1 MADQLLKLPS
11 GTQDYRE
18 LVTEHSY
25 YVDKTSFLKTT
36 YVKDPSR
43 VLLIT
48 RPRRFGKSLT
58 LSMFSYFLGLNY

>member
-25 YVDKTSFLKTT
+25 YVDKTSFLK
-36 YVKDPSR
+36 
-43 VLLIT
+43 IE
-48 RPRRFGKSLT
+48 
-58 LSMFSYFLGLNY
+58 MF

>member
-36 YVKDPSR
+36 FVKDPSR
-43 VLLIT
+43 ELLIT
-48 RPRRFGKSLT
+48 RPRRFGK
-58 LSMFSYFLGLNY
+58 

>member
-36 YVKDPSR
+36 FVKDPEVR
-43 VLLIT
+43 Q
-48 RPRRFGKSLT
+48 
-58 LSMFSYFLGLNY
+58 LGF